1 MNVAIKIVLSL
12 VLLICGLA
20 PFFEPSNE
28 TGTLDSIVTL
38 GIFGS
43 IGLFLV
49 FFTAI
54 WFYCQSL
61 QRCLSNISASNR
73 KATPKSVWYM
83 FLIPYNFIEDFFIVI
98 NISNSIEAEAKNNP
112 KLSSINHFGLTT
124 GLGWCIAQIL
134 SLIPNFGGQ
143 LAGLIGLILWLIH
156 WRFIIK
162 INQLLKST

>member
-1 MNVAIKIVLSL
+1 MNVVIKIVLSI

-20 PFFEPSNE
+20 PFFEKADE
-28 TGTLDSIVTL
+28 TGTLDSIFTL

-61 QRCLSNISASNR
+61 QTCLTKISVSNQKAS
-73 KATPKSVWYM
+73 PKSVWYM

-112 KLSSINHFGLTT
+112 KLSTINHFGLIT
-124 GLGWCIAQIL
+124 GMGWCIAQIL
-134 SLIPNFGGQ
+134 SLIPNVGGQ
-143 LAGLIGLILWLIH
+143 IAGLIGLILWLIH
-156 WRFIIK
+156 WRFIVK
-162 INQLLKST
+162 INQLLKAN

>member
-1 MNVAIKIVLSL
+1 MNVFIKIVLST

-28 TGTLDSIVTL
+28 TGTLDSIFTL
-38 GIFGS
+38 GIYGS

-61 QRCLSNISASNR
+61 QRCLTNIAASNR

-124 GLGWCIAQIL
+124 GTGWCIAQIL
-134 SLIPNFGGQ
+134 SLIPNFGG
-143 LAGLIGLILWLIH
+143 
-156 WRFIIK
+156 
-162 INQLLKST
+162 N